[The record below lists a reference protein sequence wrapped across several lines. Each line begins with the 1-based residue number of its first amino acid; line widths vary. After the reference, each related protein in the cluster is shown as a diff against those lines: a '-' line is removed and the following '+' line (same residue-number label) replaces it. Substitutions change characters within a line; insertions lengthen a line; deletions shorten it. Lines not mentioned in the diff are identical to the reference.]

1 MALIDKLND
10 LGDAVRE
17 RSGLTDKLT
26 LEQMADVVKDI
37 PYPVVEEI
45 TITENGTYTAPVGVD
60 GYSVINAN
68 VEATGDL
75 PKSEVNYF

>member
-26 LEQMADVVKDI
+26 LEQMAEVVKDI

-45 TITENGTYTAPVGVD
+45 TITANGSYYVPTGID
-60 GYSVINAN
+60 GYNAIHAN
-68 VEATGDL
+68 VEATVDL